1 MVTDLVRF
9 LCPSVRMSVS
19 LSALYDDLLS
29 AYRSSEHLFVCAKLF
44 AIQLLL
50 GMIAKLGL
58 TDINRDCPLLIDEQN
73 AYETSTTRSEYT
85 NK

>member
-9 LCPSVRMSVS
+9 LCPSVRTP
-19 LSALYDDLLS
+19 DLLS